1 MEQIDRDADGRSSG
15 IIIMPMREDCE
26 HYQSRTYSDGEV
38 ARFCELDLA
47 PEAPW
52 RCPDD
57 CGSYVRRL
65 VDLTFDRGSL
75 AVVEEEKEPDVD
87 EDELKLLE
95 EAEEVIEEVEPEVV
109 TEVEAERGD
118 DPDSGFRGASIE
130 GVEHSSTR
138 GRSGGIFGRRH
149 PKKR

>member
-1 MEQIDRDADGRSSG
+1 MA
-15 IIIMPMREDCE
+15 MHEDCE
-26 HYQSRTYSDGEV
+26 HFQSRTYSDGEE

-75 AVVEEEKEPDVD
+75 ASQEVEREPEVD
-87 EDELKLLE
+87 DQGLAILE
-95 EAEEVIEEVEPEVV
+95 EAEEILDESAPEIISEVEQ
-109 TEVEAERGD
+109 ERGD
-118 DPDSGFRGASIE
+118 DAGGSFRSQAVTGTERDAGGKR
-130 GVEHSSTR
+130 GVQLGR
-138 GRSGGIFGRRH
+138 GKGSRWH
-149 PKKR
+149 KPWKKA